1 MRVLVIEDEPKVAA
15 GLRDGLRGEGYDV
28 IVETTAEGGFFRATT
43 ELVDLVL
50 LDLGLPARDGLEILR
65 ALRERGLKTPVLVVT
80 ARDAAED
87 RVLGLDSGADDYL
100 VKPFAFE
107 ELLARMRAVLRR
119 GAADTRVLT
128 LDDLALD
135 VLDRTVTRAG
145 IRVELTVREF
155 ELLHYLMRRQGQ
167 IVSRDALTADV
178 WHESARS
185 STLSNVIDVHMA
197 RLRRKLD
204 VAASPP
210 LVHTVRGVGFLLRK
224 EAP

>member
-15 GLRDGLRGEGYDV
+15 GLRDGLQGEGYDV
-28 IVETTAEGGFFRATT
+28 IVEATAEGGFYRATT
-43 ELVDLVL
+43 EELDLVL

-65 ALRERGLKTPVLVVT
+65 ALRERGLKTPILIVT

-119 GAADTRVLT
+119 GAADPRLLM

-135 VLDRTVTRAG
+135 VHERTVTRAG
-145 IRVELTVREF
+145 VRIELTVREF
-155 ELLHYLMRRQGQ
+155 ELLQYLMKRQGQ

-178 WHESARS
+178 WRESARS
-185 STLSNVIDVHMA
+185 TTLSNVIDVHIA

-204 VAASPP
+204 VAASAP

>member
-15 GLRDGLRGEGYDV
+15 GLCEGLQSEGYDV
-28 IVETTAEGGFFRATT
+28 VAESTGEGGFYRATT
-43 ELVDLVL
+43 EPFDLVL

-65 ALRERGLKTPVLVVT
+65 ALRERGLRTPVLILT

-107 ELLARMRAVLRR
+107 ELLARMRAILRR
-119 GAADTRVLT
+119 GAAEPRLLT

-135 VLDRTVTRAG
+135 VHERTVTRGGVA
-145 IRVELTVREF
+145 IELTVREF
-155 ELLHYLMRRQGQ
+155 ELLQYLMRRQGQ

-178 WHESARS
+178 WRESARS